1 MNESETRAEKIDPKL
16 IQAGWIS
23 DPAKGVK
30 VFREHQISPGRILGN
45 GLRGKREIADYVLSY
60 QGRKLAVIEAKS
72 DEKGVT
78 EGLEQA
84 KLYAEMLGLNI
95 AYATNGDGLYLLDRK
110 TKQEGHVD
118 PFKFPSPQELAA
130 MVEAATTPMQSKFGQ
145 ADWAQKPDWNL
156 RYYQELA
163 ANAVL
168 DAIGKG
174 NRTRMLLSLATGTGK
189 TSIAAQIAW
198 KLHQARWTRSGAGGR
213 TPRILFLA
221 DRNILAD
228 QAFSDFLSFNVFE
241 ETALQRITTKVIA
254 KEGGKPPMHGEVFFT
269 IFQTFMTG
277 SDLESAFDEPTN
289 KQPREFAFGE
299 YPKDYFDL
307 IIIDECHRGGAND
320 EGAWRS
326 IMEYFSPAIQL
337 GLTATPKRKENA
349 DTYAYFGDPLYTYSL
364 KQGINDGFLTPF
376 KVLNVETS
384 ITRVK
389 IDPEDKVLRGEVQEG
404 KEYGPGEFGRI
415 IMSPERD
422 NYMVDWMMKH
432 INTDQKTM
440 VFCGSQEHAAVIRD
454 LINAAKKSPH
464 DNYCVRVAADDK
476 DIGDTHLK
484 QFQDNE
490 KSLPTILTTSH
501 KLSTGV
507 DARNV
512 RNIVLMRPPQNI
524 IEFKQIVGRGT
535 RVFEG
540 KEYFTIVDFVG
551 AHELFNDPE
560 WDGTPSEPPPPGPGP
575 DGGPKSRHSDA
586 TKRPPTIIVSL
597 GDNKMNNVQ
606 CTVETLFINDEGKPV
621 SAEDYLRK
629 LFETLPDFFKDEEEL
644 RRIWSQPDTR
654 RQLLERLGSKGFPLD
669 HLQRLQKA
677 IDASECDLF
686 DVLSFIKFSSAKKSR
701 KERSDWARKAISSDF
716 NARQC
721 AFLNFVLEQYEAEGF
736 EELDQDNLPALLEL
750 RYRDS
755 LQDGINDLGGDPDSI
770 RGMFS
775 GFQRHIYQQ
784 VS

>member
-16 IQAGWIS
+16 TQAGWIAN
-23 DPAKGVK
+23 PETGVK
-30 VFREHQISPGRILGN
+30 VFREHQIIPGRILSN

-84 KLYAEMLGLNI
+84 KLYAEMLNLRI

-110 TKQEGHVD
+110 TKEEGHVD
-118 PFKFPSPQELAA
+118 PFRFPTPAELAA
-130 MVEAATTPMQSKFGQ
+130 MVEMANTPMQSKLGQ
-145 ADWAQKPDWNL
+145 MEWAHKPEWNL

-174 NRTRMLLSLATGTGK
+174 ERTRLLLSLATGTGK
-189 TSIAAQIAW
+189 TSIAAQISW

-213 TPRILFLA
+213 PPRILFLA
-221 DRNILAD
+221 DRNILAN
-228 QAFSDFLSFNVFE
+228 QAYSDFLSFNVFKD
-241 ETALQRITTKVIA
+241 TALKRITAKAIA
-254 KEGGKPPMHGEVFFT
+254 KEGKPPMHGEVFFT

-277 SDLESAFDEPTN
+277 SESEDSPDNTA

-320 EGAWRS
+320 EGAWRA

-376 KVLNVETS
+376 KVIKVDTS

-389 IDPEDKVLRGEVQEG
+389 IGGDDKVLRGEVEEG
-404 KEYGPGEFGRI
+404 KEYGPGEFGRT
-415 IMSPERD
+415 IMSIERD
-422 NYMVDWMMKH
+422 KFMVEWMMKH

-440 VFCGSQEHAAVIRD
+440 VFCGSQEHAAHIRD

-560 WDGTPSEPPPPGPGP
+560 WDGTPTEPPPPDPTGSGPRQP
-575 DGGPKSRHSDA
+575 SQKEP
-586 TKRPPTIIVSL
+586 TKRPPTILVKL
-597 GDNKMNNVQ
+597 GKDKMHDVQ

-621 SAEDYLRK
+621 SAEEYLRR
-629 LFETLPDFFKDEEEL
+629 LFDTLPDFFKDEAEL

-654 RQLLERLGSKGFPLD
+654 SQLLERLAGKGFPLE

-677 IDASECDLF
+677 IDASDCDLF
-686 DVLSFIKFSSAKKSR
+686 DVLLFIKYSSAR
-701 KERSDWARKAISSDF
+701 KTRRERSEWARKAISSDF

-721 AFLNFVLEQYEAEGF
+721 AFLHFVLEQYVAEGF
-736 EELDQDNLPALLEL
+736 EELDQDNLPELLRL
-750 RYRDS
+750 RYGDS
-755 LQDGINDLGGDPDSI
+755 LKDAMRDIGGSPDDI
-770 RGMFS
+770 GNMFK

-784 VS
+784 AS